1 MSIFSFFFSNRR
13 RHTRCAL
20 VTGVQTCALPI
31 SLRAVAG
38 RIVPQPEGRP
48 PINTVAIVLDKIAHD
63 RSDGFRHHQ
72 LPHLREAWERG
83 LNAIEAEAQARH
95 CRSFAALETAQ
106 MDLLMAAVERGD
118 ISDSAWARSEEP
130 KSELQQLIRNSSA

>member
-63 RSDGFRHHQ
+63 RSDGFRHYQ
-72 LPHLREAWERG
+72 LPHLREA
-83 LNAIEAEAQARH
+83 
-95 CRSFAALETAQ
+95 
-106 MDLLMAAVERGD
+106 
-118 ISDSAWARSEEP
+118 RSEERRGG
-130 KSELQQLIRNSSA
+130 KECVSTGRSRWSAYH

>member
-1 MSIFSFFFSNRR
+1 MADRFPDYDVLAKRDTPSWNNQ
-13 RHTRCAL
+13 TRAAIDKRLAL
-20 VTGVQTCALPI
+20 LEERSVLTDRQLQT
-31 SLRAVAG
+31 LRAVAG

-83 LNAIEAEAQARH
+83 LNANEAEAQARP
-95 CRSFAALETAQ
+95 CSSFAALAPAQ
-106 MDLLMAAVERGD
+106 RGSGRGSRRD
-118 ISDSAWARSEEP
+118 RDW
-130 KSELQQLIRNSSA
+130 